1 MCSSDLA
8 DGCNAVEVLQIRAGG
23 NFASMSRMGGID
35 DSELQAG
42 GLQQCLQLA
51 GDAGTLTQS
60 TVRVHDGQNVFCIC
74 CCGDHEVTAKQA
86 KSAYGAVE
94 CPWMCQIC

>member
-1 MCSSDLA
+1 LA
-8 DGCNAVEVLQIRAGG
+8 
-23 NFASMSRMGGID
+23 
-35 DSELQAG
+35 
-42 GLQQCLQLA
+42 
-51 GDAGTLTQS
+51 QS
-60 TVRVHDGQNVFCIC
+60 TVRVHDGQNMFCIC